1 MEQVTDSDIPTPS
14 GRPTLLGGAARL
26 ADSVNI
32 LEAVDAKPKRRSAL
46 TQLWKPVAGV
56 LAATGIAVLVWNA
69 VNSEPSTPPMASQS
83 DTAVVAV
90 ANIPTAQATQTP
102 ATAIAATA
110 PTAVADNPLR
120 ALADPTPPAGNPEP
134 VAKTKPTPVV
144 APAVPTAQAP
154 AAPKPETKPAPQPIA
169 KPVVVTASAAP
180 APAATP
186 KAAPAPQA
194 PKAVAVQKPT
204 PAPVQTAES
213 VRATSSAL
221 LALANPAAAQ
231 KEPATVTPKPATPAV
246 TKPAPASKEPD
257 VELINAIMRHVS
269 MTSDAGVTISG
280 LVKQCMTA
288 DDIENLMCRRR
299 ICDGNWGKSKACP
312 IAMAPR
318 GARPETTP

>member
-46 TQLWKPVAGV
+46 TQLWKPLAGA

-69 VNSEPSTPPMASQS
+69 VDSEPSTPPMASQS
-83 DTAVVAV
+83 DAAVVA
-90 ANIPTAQATQTP
+90 AADIPAAQATQTP
-102 ATAIAATA
+102 AAAIAITA

-120 ALADPTPPAGNPEP
+120 ALADPTPPADNPAP
-134 VAKTKPTPVV
+134 VVV
-144 APAVPTAQAP
+144 APAVPTAQTP
-154 AAPKPETKPAPQPIA
+154 AAPKPETKPAPLPIA

-180 APAATP
+180 APAPAPAATP
-186 KAAPAPQA
+186 KAAPVPQA

-221 LALANPAAAQ
+221 LALASPAAAK
-231 KEPATVTPKPATPAV
+231 KEPATVAPKPVTPAV
-246 TKPAPASKEPD
+246 TKPASASKEPD

-318 GARPETTP
+318 GARSDNTP

>member
-1 MEQVTDSDIPTPS
+1 
-14 GRPTLLGGAARL
+14 
-26 ADSVNI
+26 
-32 LEAVDAKPKRRSAL
+32 
-46 TQLWKPVAGV
+46 
-56 LAATGIAVLVWNA
+56 
-69 VNSEPSTPPMASQS
+69 
-83 DTAVVAV
+83 
-90 ANIPTAQATQTP
+90 
-102 ATAIAATA
+102 
-110 PTAVADNPLR
+110 
-120 ALADPTPPAGNPEP
+120 
-134 VAKTKPTPVV
+134 
-144 APAVPTAQAP
+144 
-154 AAPKPETKPAPQPIA
+154 
-169 KPVVVTASAAP
+169 
-180 APAATP
+180 
-186 KAAPAPQA
+186 
-194 PKAVAVQKPT
+194 
-204 PAPVQTAES
+204 